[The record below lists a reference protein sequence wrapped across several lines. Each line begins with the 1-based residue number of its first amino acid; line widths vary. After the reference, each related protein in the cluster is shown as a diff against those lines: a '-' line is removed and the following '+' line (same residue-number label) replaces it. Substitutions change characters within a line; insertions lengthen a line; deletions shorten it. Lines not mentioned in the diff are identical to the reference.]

1 MGDRYRPPA
10 GASGALTR
18 LALVVV
24 GQVCFGIGIGLLFL
38 AELGVGPWDVLH
50 DGLAERIGW
59 APGTVIVGIGVL
71 LLVLLVLFRQPI
83 GPATVTNVVII
94 GGAVNLVLDTFETP
108 SSVAVQ
114 VALVATAPILVAL
127 GSMVYLG
134 AGIGVGPRDGL
145 MTALVDAGL
154 TTRTARTLLEVTVL
168 VGGLALG
175 GSVGVGTV
183 VFALVVGPSLHR
195 LQDRVWPGW
204 SEPPGWVFRRG

>member
-1 MGDRYRPPA
+1 MSDGHRPPA
-10 GASGALTR
+10 GMSGVVTR
-18 LALVVV
+18 LALVVF

-38 AELGVGPWDVLH
+38 ADLGVGPWDVLH
-50 DGLAERIGW
+50 DGLSGRLDR
-59 APGTVIVGIGVL
+59 APGTVTIGL
-71 LLVLLVLFRQPI
+71 GALLVLLLVLFRQPI

-94 GGAVNLVLDTFETP
+94 GTTLNLLLGVFETP
-108 SSVAVQ
+108 STYVVR
-114 VALVATAPILVAL
+114 LVLVSGAPLLVAL

-145 MTALVDAGL
+145 MTALIDTGL
-154 TTRTARTLLEVTVL
+154 STRAARTLLEVTVL

-183 VFALVVGPSLHR
+183 MFALLVGPSLHR
-195 LQDRVWPGW
+195 LQHRVWPGW